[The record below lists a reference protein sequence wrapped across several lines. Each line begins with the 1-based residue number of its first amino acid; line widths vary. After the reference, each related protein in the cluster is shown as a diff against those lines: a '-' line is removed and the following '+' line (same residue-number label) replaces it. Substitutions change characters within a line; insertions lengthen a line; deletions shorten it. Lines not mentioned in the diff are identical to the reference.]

1 MAISEEK
8 LKEMLRN
15 GAAGVRIISND
26 KPAPAT
32 PKTTKQPVQNNL
44 EVFCGGLLTIFIE
57 GDVRSSKNSQRIGR
71 RQDGSPLVM
80 HSKAAS
86 AYVTA
91 SKPQW
96 MDNADSFKRAAE
108 GLPRPLIVAF
118 QWVRKTKGSFDHT
131 GPLEM
136 VLDCMTGKKFKD
148 PSMSWIKDDTAGD
161 ICPIPISKVIHNK
174 DRAGVYITLLE
185 KHPLL

>member
-1 MAISEEK
+1 MAWKQEDLDVL
-8 LKEMLRN
+8 LKN
-15 GAAGVRIISND
+15 AGKGVRIISND

-32 PKTTKQPVQNNL
+32 PKTAKQPACNQS
-44 EVFCGGLLTIFIE
+44 EVFRGGLLTIFIE

-96 MDNADSFKRAAE
+96 RDNADSFKRAAE
-108 GLPRPLIVAF
+108 GLSRPLIVAF

-148 PSMSWIKDDTAGD
+148 PSMSWIEDDTAGD
-161 ICPIPISKVIHNK
+161 ICPIPISKVIHDK
-174 DRAGVYITLLE
+174 SRAGVYITLLE